1 MFQLAEK
8 HYIMTK
14 TESIAVYFS
23 VLSGIGDF
31 LIFFNDIN
39 CYIFDK
45 YSI

>member
-14 TESIAVYFS
+14 TESIAAYFS
-23 VLSGIGDF
+23 VLSGIVDF
-31 LIFFNDIN
+31 WIFFNNVN